1 MPIRCT
7 FVLNNQSTSAFHCPT
22 VGTLPA
28 FSGRGSGRDNPEAT
42 AIEKIGPIPKG
53 IYYIVDRQSGGNLG
67 WLYDLWGQLG
77 YGPSDHTKWFMLWNR
92 DTGDSTYVGKVK
104 RGAFRLHPIGPMGLS
119 EGCITVTNTARFERF
134 AAFLRQKGADL
145 TVPGTNLKA
154 YGTVEVK

>member
-77 YGPSDHTKWFMLWNR
+77 YGTSDHTKWFMLWNR

>member
-1 MPIRCT
+1 MNTISLTHRSQRPFTPYPI
-7 FVLNNQSTSAFHCPT
+7 STAC
-22 VGTLPA
+22 
-28 FSGRGSGRDNPEAT
+28 
-42 AIEKIGPIPKG
+42 
-53 IYYIVDRQSGGNLG
+53 
-67 WLYDLWGQLG
+67 YDLWGQLG
-77 YGPSDHTKWFMLWNR
+77 YGTSDHTKWFMLWNR